1 MIANRSGFAGLLLLA
16 VFLIPAS
23 ALAQSMEK
31 IKIVYASRSLPF
43 FSAFVAK
50 EMNFYARQ
58 GLEVELIQVAP
69 RIAITALATNQ
80 VDYSLNI
87 GSTMRAAMR
96 GLPVRAV
103 ASSTVAPFFA
113 LITKEKS
120 VQDLKGKL
128 VGVTDPGGTNYQV
141 TKLIL
146 QHYGLVPLKDV
157 QLLTIGEEKLI
168 LDSLLSGRI
177 AGAAISPPWPFE
189 AERHGFKILVKAS
202 DVAQFPFVGP
212 TANLDKIKNQRE
224 QVKKVIRAEIE
235 ALRFIRE
242 RRQESIDMIMRLFKM
257 DKEIAQKSYDFT
269 ASFFSKDARIQP
281 EAVKRLIA
289 LEKEAGNIKEDVD
302 VSQVADLSLAEEV
315 HRELSRGR

>member
-1 MIANRSGFAGLLLLA
+1 MIANRSGFAWVLLLA

-31 IKIVYASRSLPF
+31 IKIVYASRGLPF

-50 EMNFYARQ
+50 EMNFYAKQ
-58 GLEVELIQVAP
+58 GLEVELVQVAP

-80 VDYSLNI
+80 VDYSMNI
-87 GSTMRAAMR
+87 GSTLRAAMR

-113 LITKEKS
+113 LVSKEKS
-120 VQDLKGKL
+120 VQDLRGKL
-128 VGVTDPGGTNYQV
+128 LGVTDPGGTNYQV

-157 QLLTIGEEKLI
+157 QLLTIGEEKVI
-168 LDSLLSGRI
+168 LEALLSGRI

-212 TANLDKIKNQRE
+212 TVNLDKIKTQRE
-224 QVKKVIRAEIE
+224 QIKKVIRAEIE

-242 RRQESIDMIMRLFKM
+242 RRQESIDMIARLFNM
-257 DKEIAQKSYDFT
+257 DKDIAQKSYDFT

>member
-1 MIANRSGFAGLLLLA
+1 MIANRSGFAGILLLA

-31 IKIVYASRSLPF
+31 IKIVYASRGLPF

-50 EMNFYARQ
+50 EMNFYAKQ
-58 GLEVELIQVAP
+58 GLEVELVQVAP
-69 RIAITALATNQ
+69 RIAIAALATNQ
-80 VDYSLNI
+80 VDYSMNI
-87 GSTMRAAMR
+87 GSTLRAAMR

-113 LITKEKS
+113 LVSKEKT

-128 VGVTDPGGTNYQV
+128 LGVTDPGGTNYQV

-157 QLLTIGEEKLI
+157 QLLTIGDEKLI

-202 DVAQFPFVGP
+202 DVAQFPFVGI
-212 TANLDKIKNQRE
+212 TVHLDKIKNQRE
-224 QVKKVIRAEIE
+224 QIKKVIRAEID

-242 RRQESIDMIMRLFKM
+242 RRQESIEMIMRLFKM

-269 ASFFSKDARIQP
+269 VSFFSKDARIQP

-289 LEKEAGNIKEDVD
+289 LEREAGNIKEDVD
-302 VSQVADLSLAEEV
+302 ISQIADLSLVEEAL
-315 HRELSRGR
+315 RQSPSGR

>member
-16 VFLIPAS
+16 VFLIPAF

>member
-1 MIANRSGFAGLLLLA
+1 MDSRRSCFTWIPILGLLVTPTA
-16 VFLIPAS
+16 VLS
-23 ALAQSMEK
+23 QSLEK
-31 IKIVYASRSLPF
+31 VKIVYASRGLPF

-50 EMNFYARQ
+50 EMNFYLKH

-69 RIAITALATNQ
+69 RLAITALATNQ
-80 VDYSLNI
+80 VDYSMNI

-113 LITKEKS
+113 LVSKEKS
-120 VQDLKGKL
+120 VQDLRGKIL
-128 VGVTDPGGTNYQV
+128 GVTDPGGTNYQV

-157 QLLTIGEEKLI
+157 QLLTIGEEKLV
-168 LDSLLSGRI
+168 LESLIAGRI
-177 AGAAISPPWPFE
+177 AGGAISPPWPFE
-189 AERHGFKILVKAS
+189 AERHGFKILVKAA
-202 DVAQFPFVGP
+202 DILQFPFVGP
-212 TANLDKIKNQRE
+212 TAHVDKIKNQRE
-224 QVKKVIRAEIE
+224 QVKRVIRAEIE

-242 RRQESIDMIMRLFKM
+242 RRQESIDLIARLFKM
-257 DKEIAQKSYDFT
+257 DKEVAQKSYDFT

-289 LEKEAGNIKEDVD
+289 LEREAGNIKEDVD
-302 VSQVADLSLAEEV
+302 VSQVADLSLVEEAL
-315 HRELSRGR
+315 RQSSTGR

>member
-1 MIANRSGFAGLLLLA
+1 MIANRSCFAWVLLLA
-16 VFLIPAS
+16 VFLIPAT

-31 IKIVYASRSLPF
+31 IKIVYASRGLPF

-50 EMNFYARQ
+50 EMNFYAKQ
-58 GLEVELIQVAP
+58 GLDVELVQVAP

-80 VDYSLNI
+80 VDYSMNI
-87 GSTMRAAMR
+87 GSTLRAAMR

-113 LITKEKS
+113 LVTKEKS

-128 VGVTDPGGTNYQV
+128 LGVTDPGGTNYQV

-157 QLLTIGEEKLI
+157 QLLTIGEEKVI
-168 LDSLLSGRI
+168 LEALLSGRI

-212 TANLDKIKNQRE
+212 TANLDKIKTQRE

-242 RRQESIDMIMRLFKM
+242 HRQESIDMIARLFKM
-257 DKEIAQKSYDFT
+257 DKDIAQRSYDFT

-289 LEKEAGNIKEDVD
+289 LEREAGNIKEDVD
-302 VSQVADLSLAEEV
+302 VSQVADLSLVEEAL
-315 HRELSRGR
+315 RQPSGR

>member
-1 MIANRSGFAGLLLLA
+1 MIADRSGFVGLLLLA

-31 IKIVYASRSLPF
+31 VKIVYASRGLPF

-50 EMNFYARQ
+50 EMNFYAKQ
-58 GLEVELIQVAP
+58 GQEVELVQVAP

-80 VDYSLNI
+80 VDYLMNI

-113 LITKEKS
+113 LVSKEKS
-120 VQDLKGKL
+120 VQDLRGKL
-128 VGVTDPGGTNYQV
+128 LGVTDPGGTNYQV

-202 DVAQFPFVGP
+202 DVAQFPFVGI
-212 TANLDKIKNQRE
+212 TVHLDKIKNQRE
-224 QVKKVIRAEIE
+224 QIKKVIRAEIE

-242 RRQESIDMIMRLFKM
+242 RRQESIDMIARLFKM

-289 LEKEAGNIKEDVD
+289 LEREAGNIKEDVE
-302 VSQVADLSLAEEV
+302 VSQVADLSLADEV

>member
-1 MIANRSGFAGLLLLA
+1 M
-16 VFLIPAS
+16 
-23 ALAQSMEK
+23 
-31 IKIVYASRSLPF
+31 
-43 FSAFVAK
+43 
-50 EMNFYARQ
+50 
-58 GLEVELIQVAP
+58 
-69 RIAITALATNQ
+69 
-80 VDYSLNI
+80 NI
-87 GSTMRAAMR
+87 GSTLRAAMR

-113 LITKEKS
+113 LVSKEKS
-120 VQDLKGKL
+120 VQDLRGKL
-128 VGVTDPGGTNYQV
+128 LGVTDPGGTNYQV

-157 QLLTIGEEKLI
+157 QLLTIGEEKVI
-168 LDSLLSGRI
+168 LEALLSGRI

-212 TANLDKIKNQRE
+212 TVNLDKIKTQRE
-224 QVKKVIRAEIE
+224 QIKKVIRAEIE

-242 RRQESIDMIMRLFKM
+242 RRQESIDMIARLFNM
-257 DKEIAQKSYDFT
+257 DKDIAQKSYDFT

>member
-1 MIANRSGFAGLLLLA
+1 MRNRLSSTFGIFFFALLLA
-16 VFLIPAS
+16 PTA
-23 ALAQSMEK
+23 AQAQAPEK
-31 IKIVYASRSLPF
+31 IKIVYASRGLPF

-50 EMNFYARQ
+50 EMNFYAKQ
-58 GLEVELIQVAP
+58 GLDVELIQVAP
-69 RIAITALATNQ
+69 RLAITALATNQ

-113 LITKEKS
+113 LVSKEKS

-128 VGVTDPGGTNYQV
+128 LGVTDLGGTNYQV

-157 QLLTIGEEKLI
+157 QLLTIGEEKII
-168 LDSLLSGRI
+168 LESMLVGRI
-177 AGAAISPPWPFE
+177 AGGAISPPWPFE
-189 AERHGFKILVKAS
+189 AERQGFKILVKAA
-202 DVAQFPFVGP
+202 DILQFPFVGP
-212 TANLDKIKNQRE
+212 TAHVDKIKNQRE
-224 QVKKVIRAEIE
+224 QVKKVIRAEID

-242 RRQESIDMIMRLFKM
+242 RPQESVDMIARLFKM

-269 ASFFSKDARIQP
+269 ASFFSRDARIQP

-302 VSQVADLSLAEEV
+302 VSQVADLSLVEEV
-315 HRELSRGR
+315 QRQISGR

>member
-1 MIANRSGFAGLLLLA
+1 MNYHRCGMVGLAIVTLL
-16 VFLIPAS
+16 FAS
-23 ALAQSMEK
+23 AKAFAQAPEK
-31 IKIVYASRSLPF
+31 IKIVYASRGLPF
-43 FSAFVAK
+43 LSPFVAK
-50 EMNFYARQ
+50 EKNFYAKQ
-58 GLEVELIQVAP
+58 GLEVELVQVAP

-80 VDYSLNI
+80 VDYSMNI
-87 GSTMRAAMR
+87 GSTLRAAMR

-113 LITKEKS
+113 LVTKEKT

-146 QHYGLVPLKDV
+146 AHYGLAAPKDV
-157 QLLTIGEEKLI
+157 PLLTIGEEKLI
-168 LDSLLSGRI
+168 LDALLSGRI
-177 AGAAISPPWPFE
+177 AAAAISPPWPFE

-212 TANLDKIKNQRE
+212 TASVDKIKNQRE
-224 QVKKVIRAEIE
+224 QVKKVIRAEID
-235 ALRFIRE
+235 AIRFIRD
-242 RRQESIDMIMRLFKM
+242 RRSETIEMIARLFNM

-269 ASFFSKDARIQP
+269 ASFFSRDARIQP

-289 LEKEAGNIKEDVD
+289 LEKEAGNIKEDVE
-302 VSQVADLSLAEEV
+302 VSQIADLSLVEEA
-315 HRELSRGR
+315 LKSADGK

>member
-1 MIANRSGFAGLLLLA
+1 MRIYSSAIVCIMLVAA
-16 VFLIPAS
+16 VFIPARVFS
-23 ALAQSMEK
+23 QATEK
-31 IKIVYASRSLPF
+31 IKIVYASRGLPF

-50 EMNFYARQ
+50 EMNFYAKQ
-58 GLEVELIQVAP
+58 GLEVELVQVAP

-80 VDYSLNI
+80 VDYSMNI
-87 GSTMRAAMR
+87 GSTLRAAMR

-113 LITKEKS
+113 LVSKEKS

-128 VGVTDPGGTNYQV
+128 LGVTDPGGTNYQV

-157 QLLTIGEEKLI
+157 QLLTIGEEKLL
-168 LDSLLSGRI
+168 LDAMIAGRI
-177 AGAAISPPWPFE
+177 AGAAITPPWPFE
-189 AERHGFKILVKAS
+189 AEKHGFKILVKAS
-202 DVAQFPFVGP
+202 DVVQFPFVGP
-212 TANLDKIKNQRE
+212 TVSVDKIKTQRE

-242 RRQESIDMIMRLFKM
+242 RRQESIDMIARLFKM
-257 DKEIAQKSYDFT
+257 DKEIAQKSYDFS

-302 VSQVADLSLAEEV
+302 VSQVADLSLVEEAL
-315 HRELSRGR
+315 RQSSSGR

>member
-1 MIANRSGFAGLLLLA
+1 MIANRSCLAGILLLA
-16 VFLIPAS
+16 VFIIPAS
-23 ALAQSMEK
+23 APAQSMEK
-31 IKIVYASRSLPF
+31 IKIVYASRGLPF

-50 EMNFYARQ
+50 EMNFYAKQ
-58 GLEVELIQVAP
+58 GLDVELVQVAP

-80 VDYSLNI
+80 VDYSMNI
-87 GSTMRAAMR
+87 GSTLRAAMR

-113 LITKEKS
+113 LVSKEKS

-128 VGVTDPGGTNYQV
+128 LGVTDPGGTNYQV

-157 QLLTIGEEKLI
+157 QLLTIGEEKVL
-168 LDSLLSGRI
+168 LEALLSGRI

-202 DVAQFPFVGP
+202 DVAQFPFVGI
-212 TANLDKIKNQRE
+212 TVHLDKIKTQRE
-224 QVKKVIRAEIE
+224 QIKKVIRAEIE

-242 RRQESIDMIMRLFKM
+242 RRQESIDMIARLFKM
-257 DKEIAQKSYDFT
+257 DKDIAQKSYDFT

-289 LEKEAGNIKEDVD
+289 LEKEAGNIKENVD
-302 VSQVADLSLAEEV
+302 VSQVADLALVDEAL
-315 HRELSRGR
+315 RQPPGR